1 MLKYSPSFNNVFQE
15 FKNFSSSQS
24 GIMNTSA
31 APLTNHLKDVSLKS
45 ITGNMPNYHK
55 QVIDNSTTVQYHIIG
70 YGSHYEE
77 ALIKYTG
84 ESIERYSSVVAGKLL
99 EDKIIYATY
108 EEMSKK
114 GKTLPLK
121 YIDVFTEKQVNENNK
136 LNMTMCNK
144 KIDEKDVIGWIKCS
158 SLFNPEEKI
167 WVPAKMMFVGYNVN
181 LEKGEKNHIPSFSTG
196 TASHKSLKK
205 ALLNALIEYIQID
218 AFMLSWYTKRK
229 CSLVQIDN
237 PIINKVLEDVN
248 LGNNSD
254 YNIIPLYMTLEELPI
269 HTLGVFLERK
279 DKTMPYLLFG
289 VQGDL
294 DPVQAMTRG
303 IMEAAAIS
311 YSSYFN
317 TIYNTET
324 LKAMSGEN
332 PRFLDLDSNVL
343 FYSIPKRIE
352 EKQNLIKE
360 LIDGEIKLSSLEDL
374 RKDNIDEDI
383 KFILKH
389 LKKVSEY
396 AVFMDITPPETRDKG
411 WYVMRV
417 LVPEL
422 LEMCI
427 PDFPFANHPRI
438 KQYGGIKNE
447 YPHPMP

>member
-1 MLKYSPSFNNVFQE
+1 MIRRP
-15 FKNFSSSQS
+15 
-24 GIMNTSA
+24 
-31 APLTNHLKDVSLKS
+31 PR
-45 ITGNMPNYHK
+45 
-55 QVIDNSTTVQYHIIG
+55 ST
-70 YGSHYEE
+70 
-77 ALIKYTG
+77 LFPYTTLF
-84 ESIERYSSVVAGKLL
+84 R
-99 EDKIIYATY
+99 
-108 EEMSKK
+108 SKK

-289 VQGDL
+289 D
-294 DPVQAMTRG
+294 
-303 IMEAAAIS
+303 
-311 YSSYFN
+311 
-317 TIYNTET
+317 
-324 LKAMSGEN
+324 
-332 PRFLDLDSNVL
+332 
-343 FYSIPKRIE
+343 
-352 EKQNLIKE
+352 
-360 LIDGEIKLSSLEDL
+360 
-374 RKDNIDEDI
+374 RKS
-383 KFILKH
+383 
-389 LKKVSEY
+389 V
-396 AVFMDITPPETRDKG
+396 V
-411 WYVMRV
+411 
-417 LVPEL
+417 
-422 LEMCI
+422 
-427 PDFPFANHPRI
+427 
-438 KQYGGIKNE
+438 
-447 YPHPMP
+447 